1 MKERK
6 INILAIMLSV
16 VSMTLVVGVSFLIYL
31 NYQNLEG
38 TSSDSS
44 TSFTSKYVSEEDSS
58 PDLSLV
64 SEAEKNEEEGSKEG
78 VLEVDGDRQVLGM
91 SKELTEE
98 EKKEIEE
105 EYDIKF
111 VDDVSG
117 GNVYVIETT
126 SESDLDSLEDSD
138 IVDSVEVDAPVKMF
152 ADTIDWGISKI
163 GANEVWEDGDGSGVI
178 IAVIDT
184 GIQLNHPDLVSNIV
198 SGYDFTNGD
207 SVADDDNGHGTHVA
221 GIASAMSNGVGTIG
235 AGYSAR
241 LMPVKVLNASGYGYL
256 SDVAKGIYFA
266 ADNGARVINMS
277 LGSSY
282 DSDILRNA
290 VLYASRKGVLLVA
303 AAGNDYGSPC
313 SYPAAYSSVVCVV
326 ATDSNNRLASFSNIG
341 GELAAP
347 GVSNYSTYKGSTY
360 KYLSGT
366 SMASPHVAGA
376 AAVIMSACTDCTTT
390 EVRDILRNN
399 SVDLGEVGQDI
410 IFGYGLVDLVS
421 SINKITEEEIVDE
434 PIEED
439 DLEDNVPIDDEL
451 DTDDRKEGNYVNQ
464 TITIIEPS
472 LDRNKRYLHETEEDI
487 VVKFALDPISDNSS
501 LELITILLDNKKVY
515 TTNEQLGEYIIK
527 LEDLTNTQYSVK
539 VQAKFLNGTVKQERM
554 IIDLTYLEKFQVDG
568 RGKNKIVLG
577 ISTFI
582 LGLLGE

>member
-464 TITIIEPS
+464 IITIIEPS

>member
-451 DTDDRKEGNYVNQ
+451 DTDDREEGNYVNQ

>member
-1 MKERK
+1 MEERK
-6 INILAIMLSV
+6 INILAIILSV

-58 PDLSLV
+58 SDLSLV
-64 SEAEKNEEEGSKEG
+64 SEIEKDEEEGSKEG
-78 VLEVDGDRQVLGM
+78 VLEVDEDRQVLGM

-105 EYDIKF
+105 EYDVKF

-126 SESDLDSLEDSD
+126 GESDLDSLEDSD
-138 IVDSVEVDAPVKMF
+138 IVDSVEIDAPVKMF

-207 SVADDDNGHGTHVA
+207 TVADDDNGHGTHVA

-235 AGYSAR
+235 AGHSAR

-326 ATDSNNRLASFSNIG
+326 ATDSNNRLASFSNVG

-421 SINKITEEEIVDE
+421 SINEITEEEIVDE

-451 DTDDRKEGNYVNQ
+451 DTEEEEIEYVNQ
-464 TITIIEPS
+464 NILIVEPS
-472 LDRNKRYLHETEEDI
+472 LTRNRRYLHETEEDI
-487 VVKFALDPISDNSS
+487 VIKFALDPVSDHSS

-515 TTNEQLGEYIIK
+515 TTNEQSGEYIIK

-554 IIDLTYLEKFQVDG
+554 IIDLTYLDRFQVDG

-577 ISTFI
+577 ISTFFTSI
-582 LGLLGE
+582 LGR